1 MKNSHLG
8 SPAAQKMVLFL
19 SGTLVTGIAMTILA
33 APDAPDLSYAIA
45 LGRDRQLTSALRAS
59 AIGLL
64 LAGLVILAGTFRVR
78 WAGAAMTT
86 AAAVFL
92 ALGVSQSLALFMGGI
107 EEEEVVVAAVAEF
120 AIGAI
125 SLVNLYTHRK
135 QFRIQ

>member
-8 SPAAQKMVLFL
+8 SPIAQKMVLFL
-19 SGTLVTGIAMTILA
+19 CGGLVAGLAVAILT

-64 LAGLVILAGTFRVR
+64 LAGLVILAGAFRMR
-78 WAGAAMTT
+78 WAGIAMTT

-92 ALGVSQSLALFMGGI
+92 TLGASQGLALVLGGI
-107 EEEEVVVAAVAEF
+107 DEEEVVVAAIAEI

-125 SLVNLYTHRK
+125 SLINLNNHRK
-135 QFRIQ
+135 QFQH

>member
-1 MKNSHLG
+1 MKNSYLG
-8 SPAAQKMVLFL
+8 SSIVQKMVLL
-19 SGTLVTGIAMTILA
+19 LCGTLISGIAVTILTV
-33 APDAPDLSYAIA
+33 PDAPDLSYAIA

-64 LAGLVILAGTFRVR
+64 LAGLVVLAGAFRRR

-92 ALGVSQSLALFMGGI
+92 ALGVSQSLALVMGGI
-107 EEEEVVVAAVAEF
+107 DEEEVLVAAIAEF

-125 SLVNLYTHRK
+125 SLINLNTHRK
-135 QFRIQ
+135 QFQIQ